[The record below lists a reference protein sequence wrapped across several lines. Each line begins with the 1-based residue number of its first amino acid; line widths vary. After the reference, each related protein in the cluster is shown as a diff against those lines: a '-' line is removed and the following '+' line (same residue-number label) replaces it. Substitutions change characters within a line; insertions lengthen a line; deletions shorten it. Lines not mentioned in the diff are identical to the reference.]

1 MNHPFFWY
9 WSVIGLLVFAWS
21 NPNSFLGYSALAS
34 EYDYYVRE
42 GESGDGSKDDP
53 FGSIQDAAQAIEGK
67 KNKKI
72 FVYKGRYSAG
82 LTLPRD
88 TTVVGEDASEVVIT
102 GPWILSDGVVI
113 EKLGFTGSG
122 NIVVS
127 KNAGVTLKKTRFKDV
142 SGTAIKTESGNTNL
156 SISDSV
162 IENARKGMYLQEGT
176 TIKIEQVE
184 IKKNREEGIDIR
196 ENVSGSIRESEFRDN
211 AESGLEIV
219 LGSSAVT
226 IVNNTFAG
234 NGASGVAAQFFDG
247 EKKLGN
253 VRIEGNT
260 FDRNDWGVD
269 CKAPQGNMDSK
280 FYFLNSLT
288 LQNNTYKNNR
298 DGEIALRCKI
308 MTDEERALYEKKEAA
323 QKALAEEQRS
333 LTLSEADLTE
343 RLAQAVDFRKAA
355 TEKRLAVERA
365 RIDPVLASI
374 DIALRESEAGLVLL
388 SSSRSDLT
396 CYFSGTAKSDRTL
409 TYSLNALD
417 QFIARLEDEQS
428 LLDHPS
434 HQFLVQEKISAIK
447 ITRENIQKALDS
459 PRCAFSLFGWVNRL
473 FVSDAPLLF
482 GETKLEAL
490 TLVDTRPER
499 AVLFLGTIGYYPKV
513 REVAVRSGDKRLV
526 ESLAPALEQYS
537 MVMGDLHFPLGTEV
551 DPVPVSL
558 SEASFPV
565 RFASIFSGVNMR
577 WFHFGHTYHIETNQ
591 ALWEKSVANLTY
603 AEAEV
608 LSQVN
613 GAKAERTVWLGN
625 KKLHWIDYRE
635 TSGMTREALYQRV
648 DQLQQHDESVIVVVG
663 WDERRGSTL
672 TPKREEFLRDIAAM
686 GVSLVIGTGIVA
698 PFEHRMI
705 DTTPVYFSLG
715 SAFENFQLGDTT
727 KKSVA
732 LEIKISPEG
741 KLEVAE
747 RNLIFTAEKGL
758 ELLSN

>member
-1 MNHPFFWY
+1 MEKVAFWR
-9 WSVIGLLVFAWS
+9 WLTLGLLVFTGS
-21 NPNSFLGYSALAS
+21 SQNLYSSHTASGS

-42 GESGDGSKDDP
+42 GESGDGSKDHP
-53 FGSIQDAAQAIEGK
+53 FGSIKDAIEAISGK
-67 KNKKI
+67 KNQKI
-72 FVYKGRYSAG
+72 FVSKGTYSAG
-82 LTLPRD
+82 LTLPKD
-88 TTVVGEDASEVVIT
+88 TTLVGSDAKSVLIT
-102 GPWILSDGVVI
+102 GPWILSDGVRLTG
-113 EKLGFTGSG
+113 LGFSGSG
-122 NIVVS
+122 NIVVT
-127 KNAGVTLKKTRFKDV
+127 KNASVTFETLRFKDI
-142 SGTAIKTESGNTNL
+142 SGPAVKTEPGNAKL
-156 SISDSV
+156 VMSDST
-162 IENARKGMYLQEGT
+162 IENARKGMYLQAGT
-176 TIKIEQVE
+176 TISLRNVTVSKS
-184 IKKNREEGIDIR
+184 REEGVDIR
-196 ENVSGSIRESEFRDN
+196 ENVSGSIRSSEFLN
-211 AESGLEIV
+211 NKESGIELV
-219 LGSSAVT
+219 LGSANLEITGSS
-226 IVNNTFAG
+226 FSQ
-234 NGASGVAAQFFDG
+234 NGASGIAAQFFDG
-247 EKKLGN
+247 AKKLGN
-253 VRIEGNT
+253 VRIEENT
-260 FDRNDWGVD
+260 FSKNEWGVN
-269 CKAPQGNMDSK
+269 CKSPQGNMDSK
-280 FYFLNSLT
+280 FYFLNSIT
-288 LQNNTYKNNR
+288 AKRNTFQGNKL
-298 DGEIALRCKI
+298 GEIAPTCKI
-308 MTDEERALYEKKEAA
+308 MTDEERAAYEKKEAA

-333 LTLSEADLTE
+333 LTLSETDLTE

-374 DIALRESEAGLVLL
+374 DIALREAEAGLVLL
-388 SSSRSDLT
+388 GSSRSGLT
-396 CYFSGTAKSDRTL
+396 CYLSGTAKSDRTL

-417 QFIARLEDEQS
+417 QFIAQLEDELS
-428 LLDHPS
+428 LLDYPS
-434 HQFLVQEKISAIK
+434 HQLLVQEKINAIK

-482 GETKLEAL
+482 GDIHLETI

-513 REVAVRSGDKRLV
+513 REVAVRAGDKRLV
-526 ESLAPALEQYS
+526 ESLSPVLERYS

-551 DPVPVSL
+551 DPVPASL

-577 WFHFGHTYHIETNQ
+577 WFHFGHAYHIETNQ

-635 TSGMTREALYQRV
+635 TSGMTREALHQRV

-747 RNLIFTAEKGL
+747 RNLVFTAEKGL
-758 ELLSN
+758 ELLP